1 MKAHLHTTQLH
12 GVCNVLWKYKPRK
25 HSQRRSYGVRTLNRV
40 VDAGQS
46 QLQRPVLDNSL
57 RISAVQEQHMHST
70 PSSRYH
76 GEACVASK
84 RFQEKENTPGE
95 AAAARAVSSFCSAS
109 QHRRT
114 TRSEPSS
121 ASSSRVIAAASCS
134 AFAVSTRASAAS
146 SSAEDA
152 AIPLCAAERV
162 PEALVKRS
170 ATRQKSAQ
178 TNWTEILRCL
188 HPFELETSTNV
199 TAERTAT
206 HGQPASVSLSGVV
219 SFFKGLKLGGGKK
232 KISSDFA
239 LTIVAFRSLHSR
251 LLTILQSSNVR
262 HCERCSNRAA

>member
-1 MKAHLHTTQLH
+1 MACATCFGNTSRENTASDALTASALSIVSWMLARASSSAPCSTTASESPPCKSNICIARQAAATTAKLA
-12 GVCNVLWKYKPRK
+12 W
-25 HSQRRSYGVRTLNRV
+25 RRSAFRRRR
-40 VDAGQS
+40 S
-46 QLQRPVLDNSL
+46 
-57 RISAVQEQHMHST
+57 
-70 PSSRYH
+70 
-76 GEACVASK
+76 
-84 RFQEKENTPGE
+84 TPGE

-219 SFFKGLKLGGGKK
+219 SFFKGLKLGGGAKQK
-232 KISSDFA
+232 
-239 LTIVAFRSLHSR
+239 SR
-251 LLTILQSSNVR
+251 QILL
-262 HCERCSNRAA
+262 